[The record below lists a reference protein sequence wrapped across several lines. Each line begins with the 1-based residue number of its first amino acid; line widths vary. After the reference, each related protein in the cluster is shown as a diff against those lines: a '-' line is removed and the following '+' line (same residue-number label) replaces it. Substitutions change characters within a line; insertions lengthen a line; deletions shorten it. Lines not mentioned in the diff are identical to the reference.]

1 MFEPRLFPPVNST
14 TVFAPSATKIFPYDN
29 TQPAMTFE
37 PAFDSTN
44 RMVVGY
50 NGYSGT
56 RFVGVYDDPLGPDTN
71 PTAYLNDYGS
81 MPFAATFDRYDN
93 LYVADSNRNRV
104 LVYWNPFNNPLP
116 PQMNIYL
123 PMIAKYHY

>member
-1 MFEPRLFPPVNST
+1 MT
-14 TVFAPSATKIFPYDN
+14 IFAPSASKIFPYKN

-37 PAFDSTN
+37 PAFDSAN

-81 MPFAATFDRYDN
+81 MPFAATLDRYDN
-93 LYVADSNRNRV
+93 LYIADGNRNRV
-104 LVYWNPFNNPLP
+104 LIYRNPFSNPLP
-116 PQMNIYL
+116 PQIDIYL
-123 PMIAKYHY
+123 PLIAK